1 MIASECRSAI
11 ASCLIIN
18 LQLAKKRWQC
28 FCWLMLQN
36 LIILVSLA
44 MMISFVAFKELEIL
58 YFSIDT
64 KNQENLDKFI
74 NWWKSFVLSFLI
86 SGNACF
92 WWLLIKSRQSHLR
105 CFYWL
110 FEKEGVIYKADIVY
124 YSHFT
129 YSLGLMLRY
138 FKWPINGDGR

>member
-1 MIASECRSAI
+1 MTASECRSAI
-11 ASCLIIN
+11 IFCLIIN

-36 LIILVSLA
+36 LIILVSLVV
-44 MMISFVAFKELEIL
+44 MISFVAFKELEIL

-64 KNQENLDKFI
+64 LKTKKILT
-74 NWWKSFVLSFLI
+74 SFVLSFLI